1 MSSPQGQVPPEGG
14 NDYSTL
20 EVDNSRLTEAIP
32 QQHGYSD
39 YPEVRP
45 ETHIYPEVTP
55 DVNNYPEVVPSEYH
69 GYQEVEKDD
78 AHEPSAVPVAAA
90 AAVPRICGVKKRTFW
105 ILVAAA
111 AIIVVAVIVGAVAGT
126 LIPDSKSDD
135 GAESDNSTSGN
146 VSAIALNPN
155 TKLASANFTD
165 GLGNS
170 NYIVAYQLANR
181 AIYISIF
188 NSSHGEWV
196 VSPVVDGST
205 DVSLDDV
212 MDGTGLGIDVYRH
225 SNNVSI
231 NHLPLLSHP
240 YLISSLFLSC

>member
-32 QQHGYSD
+32 QHQQQQQQQHQQHGYSD

-90 AAVPRICGVKKRTFW
+90 AAVGVE
-105 ILVAAA
+105 V
-111 AIIVVAVIVGAVAGT
+111 
-126 LIPDSKSDD
+126 
-135 GAESDNSTSGN
+135 ES
-146 VSAIALNPN
+146 V
-155 TKLASANFTD
+155 
-165 GLGNS
+165 
-170 NYIVAYQLANR
+170 
-181 AIYISIF
+181 
-188 NSSHGEWV
+188 
-196 VSPVVDGST
+196 
-205 DVSLDDV
+205 
-212 MDGTGLGIDVYRH
+212 
-225 SNNVSI
+225 
-231 NHLPLLSHP
+231 
-240 YLISSLFLSC
+240 